1 MQPHGLKPTRLLY
14 LWNSPGK
21 NTGVRCHSLLQG
33 IFLTQGSNPGLLHCR
48 QIPYH
53 LSHQGSLWG
62 RMETYICMAESLC
75 CSPETITVLLIG
87 YIPIQNRR
95 RQWQPTPVLLRGK
108 SHGLRSLVGCSPW
121 GHEESDTTERLHFH
135 CQYKIKRLN
144 FKKIFKETIHVE

>member
-1 MQPHGLKPTRLLY
+1 MVMYTLLY
-14 LWNSPGK
+14 LKWITNMVLQYNTRNSAQCYVVAWMG
-21 NTGVRCHSLLQG
+21 RSLG
-33 IFLTQGSNPGLLHCR
+33 ENGDTCIF
-48 QIPYH
+48 
-53 LSHQGSLWG
+53 
-62 RMETYICMAESLC
+62 MAEPLC
-75 CSPETITVLLIG
+75 CPPETITVLLIG

-135 CQYKIKRLN
+135 FQYKIKRLN